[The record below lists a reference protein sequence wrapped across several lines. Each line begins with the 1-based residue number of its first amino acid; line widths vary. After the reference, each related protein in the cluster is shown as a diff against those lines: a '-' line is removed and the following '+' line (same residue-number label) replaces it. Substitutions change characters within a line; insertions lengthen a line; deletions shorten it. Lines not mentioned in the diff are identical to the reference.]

1 MLIFANF
8 LMTILLTLGSDGS
21 GTTQKTTLFY
31 DPTSDTFEA
40 GQNTLFDRTE
50 AGCALFTS
58 PLHGDRPI
66 VLIVG
71 GLGQYTAEILDYT
84 ITDTWEQSKFPHL

>member
-8 LMTILLTLGSDGS
+8 LMTILTLGSDGS

-31 DPTSDTFEA
+31 DPTSDTFET

-71 GLGQYTAEILDYT
+71 GKGQYTAEILDYT